1 MMRIGEAAAQSG
13 VSAKMVRYYESI
25 GLIRAARRSA
35 KGYRGYDE
43 TDVHTLKF
51 IRRCR
56 DLGFNLDEIATLLAL
71 WQNRRRKS
79 SEVKRLAAL
88 HVKELQA
95 KIDALQS
102 MVNTLSHLMHCCQ
115 GDDRP
120 ECPIL
125 DELENPSVEGLTRD
139 KRRVNKVS
147 VRRMS

>member
-1 MMRIGEAAAQSG
+1 MKIGEVSAQSG

-25 GLIRAARRSA
+25 GLMRAAKRST

-56 DLGFNLDEIATLLAL
+56 DLGFNMDEIGNLLAL

-79 SEVKRLAAL
+79 AEVKRLAGL
-88 HVKELQA
+88 HVKELQT

-102 MVNTLSHLMHCCQ
+102 MVNTLTHLVHCCH

-125 DELENPSVEGLTRD
+125 DELEGQAGPKHALGEAKAD
-139 KRRVNKVS
+139 
-147 VRRMS
+147 

>member
-1 MMRIGEAAAQSG
+1 MKIGEVAVQSG

-25 GLIRAARRSA
+25 GLIPAAKRST
-35 KGYRGYDE
+35 KGYRGYDT

-56 DLGFNLDEIATLLAL
+56 DLGFNMGEISNLLAL
-71 WQNRRRKS
+71 WQNRKRKS
-79 SEVKRLAAL
+79 AEVKRLAGL
-88 HVKELQA
+88 HVKELQT

-102 MVNTLSHLMHCCQ
+102 MVNTLSQLVQCCH

-125 DELENPSVEGLTRD
+125 EELEGTEQVEA
-139 KRRVNKVS
+139 KVP
-147 VRRMS
+147 RLC